1 MIGLVIAMVLLAF
14 VDVGVEYY
22 LYDGIR
28 VNELI
33 IAVLG
38 ILYITL

>member
-38 ILYITL
+38 ILYIAL

>member
-22 LYDGIR
+22 LYDGVR

-38 ILYITL
+38 MLYIVL

>member
-38 ILYITL
+38 MLYIIL

>member
-1 MIGLVIAMVLLAF
+1 MIGLVIAMVILAF

-33 IAVLG
+33 ISVLG